1 MNKNKL
7 VKKSNSLITARY
19 ELSLVEQK
27 LVLTLISMVNQ
38 DDEDFH
44 EYRFYIKDFF
54 KLTDSDS
61 EKNYTFIKNSFKSLL
76 SKPLEIRLDDRNW
89 LLCNWLSSAE
99 SNYNEGY
106 VDVCFDPKLKP
117 YLLKLKECF
126 TTYQLKNILFL
137 HSAYSVRVY
146 EMLKQFESTGVKTI
160 SIAELK
166 NILKVSP
173 NFTIGNINQRIL
185 KPAQKE
191 LKEHTDI
198 SFTYDFIKHGRRF
211 TDITFKVKRNTKLP
225 KLLQEENSKPL
236 TFKQLAEACYQK
248 YQKTKKCD
256 FKKDNK
262 LNPPYCKY
270 CELLQTATKT

>member
-27 LVLTLISMVNQ
+27 LVLTLISMIDQ
-38 DDEDFH
+38 DDKDFH
-44 EYRFYIKDFF
+44 QYRFYIKDFF
-54 KLTDSDS
+54 ELTESNS
-61 EKNYTFIKNSFKSLL
+61 GENYTFIKNSFKSLL
-76 SKPLEIRLDDRNW
+76 SKPLEIKTDEGW
-89 LLCNWLSSAE
+89 LLCNWLSSAK
-99 SNYNEGY
+99 SNKKGGY
-106 VDVCFDPKLKP
+106 VDVCFDPNLKP

-160 SIAELK
+160 SIDELK
-166 NILKVSP
+166 NILKAPLNYTVDS
-173 NFTIGNINQRIL
+173 INRRIL

-198 SFTYDFIKHGRRF
+198 SFTYDFIKHGRRY